1 MNVTI
6 RMETEYICSLTD
18 ILQDAFVSAEK
29 QRKKALNDG
38 NAAAAFLAMNRKVA
52 ARGALDQ
59 IHAKLNK
66 ISPRV
71 QRRMKGE
78 QA

>member
-1 MNVTI
+1 MKVTL

-18 ILQDAFVSAEK
+18 ILQDALVRAEK
-29 QRKKALNDG
+29 ERIKALNDG
-38 NAAAAFLAMNRKVA
+38 NAAAAYLAMNRKVA

-59 IHAKLNK
+59 IHARLNK
-66 ISPRV
+66 SLPRV

>member
-1 MNVTI
+1 MNVTL
-6 RMETEYICSLTD
+6 RMETEYICALTD
-18 ILQDAFVSAEK
+18 ILQDALVRAEK

-52 ARGALDQ
+52 ARGSLDQ

-78 QA
+78 LA